1 MSFLKCQSHP
11 SNVLKWPQKF
21 TAEGGIKDQVLIK
34 AEKKKRERERITDS
48 KAKVKERFEVTKCIR
63 VSKCRK

>member
-21 TAEGGIKDQVLIK
+21 TAEGGIKDHVLIK
-34 AEKKKRERERITDS
+34 AEKKKKRERESLTQ
-48 KAKVKERFEVTKCIR
+48 KAKVKERFEVTKCI
-63 VSKCRK
+63 